1 MIIKL
6 KAPPRSPA
14 TGFLICAALDAA
26 PKPPPS
32 AIKVLDPSRSAENRA
47 AAQGL
52 QPLVIQSLKSSI
64 WSLGKYGPPAGI
76 WPNPAGLFGSH
87 NVPGV
92 PRSACP
98 HAGMLAVARGQ
109 VQAMTDL
116 GDSRWMQAAS
126 RGGCRACSHSL
137 RSSHAHIRLRLRCA
151 LRRNWPHG
159 GGCQADDCPLQS
171 EIASYRSTMLRRQD
185 DFQPLLVHGNFSC
198 LSCAR
203 LERSRLRRTRS
214 DAHRAALGHARARR
228 SPAARPAKD
237 GEPLHDP
244 NAEHASAERAAA
256 RFSQRLFC
264 IVS

>member
-92 PRSACP
+92 PRSAR
-98 HAGMLAVARGQ
+98 AGAGRDTPLELLQRVVRLDDDIRLEEYGGRVCRVGRRDRRNVERLSLDRDQLVVRPGRVRYLLRRVVCGDRLMRGRVDRNDIGMDRFVALIHELCRR
-109 VQAMTDL
+109 L
-116 GDSRWMQAAS
+116 GDEV
-126 RGGCRACSHSL
+126 
-137 RSSHAHIRLRLRCA
+137 
-151 LRRNWPHG
+151 
-159 GGCQADDCPLQS
+159 D
-171 EIASYRSTMLRRQD
+171 
-185 DFQPLLVHGNFSC
+185 
-198 LSCAR
+198 
-203 LERSRLRRTRS
+203 
-214 DAHRAALGHARARR
+214 
-228 SPAARPAKD
+228 
-237 GEPLHDP
+237 
-244 NAEHASAERAAA
+244 
-256 RFSQRLFC
+256 
-264 IVS
+264 